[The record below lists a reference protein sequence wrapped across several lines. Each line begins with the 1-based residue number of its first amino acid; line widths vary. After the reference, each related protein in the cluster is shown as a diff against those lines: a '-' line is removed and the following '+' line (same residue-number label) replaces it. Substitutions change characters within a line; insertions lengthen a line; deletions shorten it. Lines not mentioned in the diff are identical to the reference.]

1 MAPSSRSRTLSYAMP
16 TETAPTISPSAATSG
31 TLPRAERPR
40 VPSSISMTSRPASAS
55 LGSVETGSPIRSALG
70 CERRMPPRSMTT
82 TYSAPVARR
91 IRSAEDCTGLSAE
104 GPERSRPAASDG
116 SAAALC
122 AMARA
127 RRMAWSSSCALSG
140 ARNSPVASMTTPPA
154 MTSWVSRI
162 WETARLGSPRRRAL
176 MEGNR
181 MDSHGRPVP
190 EEAESPLPGL
200 PSHRRARFHCSL
212 VVKWV
217 S

>member
-1 MAPSSRSRTLSYAMP
+1 MP
-16 TETAPTISPSAATSG
+16 TETAPTISPSAARSG

-40 VPSSISMTSRPASAS
+40 VPSSISMTSRPARAS

-70 CERRMPPRSMTT
+70 CERRMPSRSSTT

-104 GPERSRPAASDG
+104 APESRTPTASAG

-127 RRMAWSSSCALSG
+127 RRMAWSSSWALSG
-140 ARNSPVASMTTPPA
+140 ARNSPVASTATPAA
-154 MTSWVSRI
+154 MASWVSRI

-176 MEGNR
+176 MRGNR
-181 MDSHGRPVP
+181 MGSNGRSAPAQAECLRPACRVP
-190 EEAESPLPGL
+190 HSR
-200 PSHRRARFHCSL
+200 HARTVLHTSL
-212 VVKWV
+212 RVK
-217 S
+217 